1 MGYSGLHSLS
11 RSFSGD
17 IPLPPNPFILLF
29 GRQRMVENSGDAVY
43 DALVVSRK
51 PKIWVLEPSLFS
63 KNCGSLIVEL
73 WLIGSLLP
81 LSQLE
86 TRTSKQ
92 IS

>member
-1 MGYSGLHSLS
+1 MGYSALLSFS

-43 DALVVSRK
+43 DALVVNRK

-63 KNCGSLIVEL
+63 MNCGPLIVEL
-73 WLIGSLLP
+73 WFFP
-81 LSQLE
+81 YFHCHN
-86 TRTSKQ
+86 
-92 IS
+92 